1 MSADPAPRP
10 SIALA
15 AYVEP
20 LAEGRRVLVFGDATA
35 DLAARLLERGARL
48 VHLYDPDPARAAQ
61 GAAKSAS
68 RQITYAPL
76 NEGDLA
82 LRDGAFDVAIVE
94 DVTELGNVGELL
106 RRVKRALSAR
116 GAAFVCCPSPDVN
129 VGLLGATHRSRVA
142 IDYYSLY
149 DAVSAEFEHV
159 RMLGQT
165 PFVGYAIVDFAPD
178 GEPLPTLD
186 NGFVPG
192 GAEEPEWFVAL
203 GSRRAIVL
211 DEFSIVQLPFRS
223 TLAAA
228 GGTATDELVVAAR
241 AAERKARERAQAL
254 EAENKRLSRLRGVTP
269 PRGDAVELER
279 MRRELKRRDEWI
291 ASLEARALAAD
302 TRADEV
308 QSELEETQARLETLR
323 EAQVAEAAE
332 AEAKKAAAEAN
343 EASQDVERRNLQAEL
358 EQRAVRTAELEQDVA
373 ALRVD
378 LEHRDRRIE
387 ELAGVENVE
396 ASEDIDALER
406 QLGERG
412 NEIQR
417 LQHDLAEAERIGREL
432 IRELEDLRA
441 GLPLVSA
448 VAGANGGTAPSPG
461 GVPAAG
467 TPSDDDQGEAD
478 TQRRLDHLSRLN
490 AEREADL
497 AAARWTI
504 QELEGKLARGASG
517 RVDELEEELGH
528 ARAELNRQA
537 ALLSQLRGV

>member
-1 MSADPAPRP
+1 MNADPAPRP

-35 DLAARLLERGARL
+35 DLAERLLQRGARL

-61 GAAKSAS
+61 GAAESAS

-82 LRDGAFDVAIVE
+82 LRDGAFDVAIIE
-94 DVTELGNVGELL
+94 DVTELGDVGALL

-116 GAAFVCCPSPDVN
+116 GAVFVGCPNPDVN

-178 GEPLPTLD
+178 GEPLPALD

-192 GAEEPEWFVAL
+192 GAEEPEWFIAL
-203 GSRRAIVL
+203 GSRRSIVL

-223 TLAAA
+223 TLAASGGA
-228 GGTATDELVVAAR
+228 GADELVLAAR

-254 EAENKRLSRLRGVTP
+254 EAENKRLSRLRGVAP

-279 MRRELKRRDEWI
+279 LRRELKRRDDWI

-308 QSELEETQARLETLR
+308 QSELEEAQGQLATLLETQA
-323 EAQVAEAAE
+323 
-332 AEAKKAAAEAN
+332 AAA
-343 EASQDVERRNLQAEL
+343 ASASDAVRNAEVESLQADSQAEL
-358 EQRAVRTAELEQDVA
+358 GRREERVAELEARVA
-373 ALRVD
+373 TLQKELEGRD
-378 LEHRDRRIE
+378 LRIE
-387 ELAGVENVE
+387 ELAGVEDVKM
-396 ASEDIDALER
+396 SEDIAAFED
-406 QLGERG
+406 QLRGRGE
-412 NEIQR
+412 EIQR
-417 LQHDLAEAERIGREL
+417 LQRDVAEAERIGREL
-432 IRELEDLRA
+432 VRELEDLRA
-441 GLPLVSA
+441 ALP
-448 VAGANGGTAPSPG
+448 VATAAARTTAKVPEAPGPAPEIGT
-461 GVPAAG
+461 VPEV
-467 TPSDDDQGEAD
+467 EAEKE
-478 TQRRLDHLSRLN
+478 RRLDHLSRLN

-504 QELEGKLARGASG
+504 QELEGRVARGAGS
-517 RVDELEEELGH
+517 RVAELEEELER

-537 ALLSQLRGV
+537 ALLSQLQGL